1 MKMMMTIMAL
11 TMVVMM
17 TMPTNCILTLPDC
30 CGWALPVQVH
40 FAKIARVKKGNQAVG
55 PIRTD
60 SLSSPSNC
68 THYILSWKTKPL
80 TKSTKIKRLQVKTFV
95 KNEIWQ
101 EENN

>member
-1 MKMMMTIMAL
+1 MIIMNMMMKIMTL

-30 CGWALPVQVH
+30 CGRVLPVQVH

-60 SLSSPSNC
+60 SLSSTSKC
-68 THYILSWKTKPL
+68 THYILSARPFR
-80 TKSTKIKRLQVKTFV
+80 KSTKI
-95 KNEIWQ
+95 
-101 EENN
+101 

>member
-60 SLSSPSNC
+60 SLSSPSKC
-68 THYILSWKTKPL
+68 THFILSSHLGNQPKYEVCKKNNRLP
-80 TKSTKIKRLQVKTFV
+80 KMKKR
-95 KNEIWQ
+95 
-101 EENN
+101 